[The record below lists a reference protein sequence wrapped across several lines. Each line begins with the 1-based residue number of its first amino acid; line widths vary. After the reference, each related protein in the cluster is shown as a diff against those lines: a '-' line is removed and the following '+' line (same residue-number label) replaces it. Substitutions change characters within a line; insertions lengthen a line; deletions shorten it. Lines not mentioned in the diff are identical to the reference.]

1 MQAGHPVISWSFE
14 WSLLSCTSPH
24 SRYTDDWW
32 PWLCVSGILLFSSS
46 SLLCILNPCHFAH
59 LILPFPKEHDNR
71 SFQYAS
77 LLIFH
82 SGKIFNLYHMY
93 LEGHQMSSDLMR
105 NELIFFSWV
114 GVGYADKGTNICTVR
129 AWEHCLLRH
138 HSSHSYILNFLLMLP
153 SSSVI

>member
-1 MQAGHPVISWSFE
+1 MKIECMQVIRSYHGH
-14 WSLLSCTSPH
+14 LSGVYCLALHPTL
-24 SRYTDDWW
+24 D
-32 PWLCVSGILLFSSS
+32 ILMTGGRDSVCRVYYFSSS
-46 SLLCILNPCHFAH
+46 SLLCILNLCHRAH

-77 LLIFH
+77 SLIFH

-114 GVGYADKGTNICTVR
+114 GVGYADKGTNICTVW
-129 AWEHCLLRH
+129 A
-138 HSSHSYILNFLLMLP
+138 
-153 SSSVI
+153 